1 MDMHADD
8 DFTKAFE
15 YASGKTGERFQNPI
29 WMITELFTG
38 HRFRQAISQ
47 VKAYGNSIV
56 THAIVSRAS
65 KRPLET
71 TSRDEEVSGSLI
83 YSLLDALDDTR
94 VVADAALNYLSAGR
108 DTTAEALTWA
118 FYLLMRNPEAFDHL
132 RKEVDLDTELTANA
146 QPYAMAVFYETLRL
160 YPPVPFE
167 IKQCEQATILPDGT
181 HLPKSAVVFWSIWA
195 MNRSHVSWG
204 SDSEL
209 FRPERW
215 LHEGKLVNR
224 TAFEFP
230 VFNGG
235 TRMCLGKKMAES
247 IALSVIVKLVKQF
260 EFQSIGEQERV
271 SKNSLTL
278 PMEGGLPC
286 KVVRR

>member
-1 MDMHADD
+1 MNMHADD

-56 THAIVSRAS
+56 THAIASRTS

-83 YSLLDALDDTR
+83 YSLLDAFDDSR

-167 IKQCEQATILPDGT
+167 
-181 HLPKSAVVFWSIWA
+181 S
-195 MNRSHVSWG
+195 
-204 SDSEL
+204 
-209 FRPERW
+209 
-215 LHEGKLVNR
+215 
-224 TAFEFP
+224 
-230 VFNGG
+230 
-235 TRMCLGKKMAES
+235 
-247 IALSVIVKLVKQF
+247 
-260 EFQSIGEQERV
+260 
-271 SKNSLTL
+271 TL
-278 PMEGGLPC
+278 
-286 KVVRR
+286 R